1 MTGERGRALVRVE
14 GLTKTFGPTAALA
27 GVDLTIH
34 AGEVV
39 AVVGHNGSGK
49 STLVKVLAGLH
60 SLDAGQVVAGATEL
74 RFIHQDLGLVG
85 SLSTV
90 ENLALG
96 IGGRPWRRLRKA
108 DERREA
114 RELVRRFGV
123 EVDVDAPIEGLSPA
137 ERTIVAIARALR
149 GWDDRREVVLV
160 LDEPTASLHGAEVDQ
175 LMAVVRRVADHGA
188 GVLFISHRLDEV
200 LDVADTI
207 VALRNGRVVG
217 DLPRDDADYK
227 LLVELVAGQA
237 VEDLERG
244 SGDRGEPVL
253 EVRDLAGGGIR
264 QLGVTVHAGE
274 VVGLAGI
281 LGSGRDEVC
290 AAVFGGSVRTA
301 GVITVGGREISD
313 IRDSIRSGVAFV
325 PGDRHRHGA
334 VMSMTAV
341 ENLVSVLVPGTA
353 SLWRRVRRGQEMR
366 EATEWF
372 KACGVLPARPQMELT
387 QFSGGNQQ
395 KVVLAKWLRTKPKV
409 LLLEEPTQG
418 VDIGARAAIHG
429 LVMEAARE
437 GAAVLVASSE
447 TKELA
452 QLCDRVLVL
461 AGGVVV
467 DELSGA
473 DLTESQILHA
483 SVPAQAVTE
492 PSAPTRGSH
501 LYDVMPS

>member
-1 MTGERGRALVRVE
+1 MTGAHGRTLVRVE
-14 GLTKTFGPTAALA
+14 GLTKAFGATTALG

-49 STLVKVLAGLH
+49 STLVKLLAGFH
-60 SLDAGQVVAGATEL
+60 SPDGGTVDTRTSGGSPTEL

-96 IGGRPWRRLRKA
+96 TNTVRPWRRLRRS

-114 RELVRRFGV
+114 RELVRRLGV
-123 EVDVDAPIEGLSPA
+123 DADVDAPIEMLSPA

-149 GWDDRREVVLV
+149 GWDELPEVVLV
-160 LDEPTASLHGAEVDQ
+160 LDEPTAALHGAEVDQ
-175 LMAVVRRVADHGA
+175 LMDVVRRVAEHGA

-217 DLPRDDADYK
+217 NLLRSEADYAR
-227 LLVELVAGQA
+227 LVELVAGHA
-237 VEDLERG
+237 VEELDRRDTGRG
-244 SGDRGEPVL
+244 TEVLRVRGLSGG
-253 EVRDLAGGGIR
+253 AIR
-264 QLGVTVHAGE
+264 LFDASVHAGE
-274 VVGLAGI
+274 IVGLAGI
-281 LGSGRDEVC
+281 LGSGRDDVC
-290 AAVFGGSVRTA
+290 AAVFGAAHRTSGA
-301 GVITVGGREISD
+301 VAVHGREVAAGD
-313 IRDSIRSGVAFV
+313 IRDSIRQGVAFV

-334 VMSMTAV
+334 VMTMTAV
-341 ENLVSVLVPGTA
+341 ENLVSVLIPGAT
-353 SLWRRVRRGQEMR
+353 SPWHRVRRRSELR
-366 EATEWF
+366 EAARWF
-372 KACGVLPARPQMELT
+372 DACGVLPAQPEMELT

-395 KVVLAKWLRTKPKV
+395 KIVLAKWLRTQPQL

-418 VDIGARAAIHG
+418 VDVGARAAIHR
-429 LVMEAARE
+429 LIVDAAER

-461 AGGVVV
+461 ADGVVV
-467 DELSGA
+467 EELSGSE
-473 DLTESQILHA
+473 LTENRILHA
-483 SVPAQAVTE
+483 SVPA
-492 PSAPTRGSH
+492 
-501 LYDVMPS
+501 

>member
-1 MTGERGRALVRVE
+1 MTGEQLRALVRVE
-14 GLTKTFGPTAALA
+14 GLTKTFGPTTALA
-27 GVDLTIH
+27 GVDLAIH

-49 STLVKVLAGLH
+49 STLVKVLAGFH
-60 SLDAGQVVAGATEL
+60 SLDGGRVDPGTAEM

-96 IGGRPWRRLRKA
+96 TEGHPWRRLRKA
-108 DERREA
+108 EERREA

-123 EVDVDAPIEGLSPA
+123 DVDVDAPIEVLSPA

-149 GWDDRREVVLV
+149 GWDEQRDVVLV
-160 LDEPTASLHGAEVDQ
+160 LDEPTAALHGPEVEQ
-175 LMAVVRRVADHGA
+175 LMAVVRAVAGRGA

-217 DLPRDDADYK
+217 NLRRDEADYRR
-227 LLVELVAGQA
+227 LVELVAGQA
-237 VEDLERG
+237 VEDLERRP
-244 SGDRGEPVL
+244 SDPGEPVL
-253 EVRDLAGGGIR
+253 QVRDLAGGGIR
-264 QLGVTVHAGE
+264 HFDATVRAGE

-290 AAVFGGSVRTA
+290 AAIFGGGARTA
-301 GVITVGGREISD
+301 GVVTVGGKEIGD
-313 IRDSIRSGVAFV
+313 IRDSIRRGVAFV

-341 ENLVSVLVPGTA
+341 ENLVSVLVPGEA
-353 SLWRRVRRGQEMR
+353 SPWRRVRRNR
-366 EATEWF
+366 EAREAARWF
-372 KACGVLPARPQMELT
+372 GACEVVPARPEMELIN
-387 QFSGGNQQ
+387 FSGGNQQ
-395 KVVLAKWLRTKPKV
+395 KVVLAKWLRTRPRL

-418 VDIGARAAIHG
+418 VDVGARAAIHR
-429 LVMEAARE
+429 LILDAARQ

-461 AGGVVV
+461 ADGVVAGQ
-467 DELSGA
+467 LSGA
-473 DLTESQILHA
+473 ELTETQILHA
-483 SVPAQAVTE
+483 SVPA
-492 PSAPTRGSH
+492 
-501 LYDVMPS
+501 